1 MKLLNLLAPI
11 GLLLSSAVYAG
22 GSLDLS
28 INDETAGLEYDAT
41 RMGSPMHISAGFLYH
56 EEDGELITF
65 GLNAVDVRDSKSSL
79 RIGVGGK
86 VYGYF
91 NDAGDGGA
99 LAVGGFVR
107 YAPPELNGLGFAGHA
122 YYAPSVLSFS
132 DTENMVDVSARVE
145 YMLLPTA
152 MVYLGYRFIEAN
164 EDALDIEV
172 ANNGHF
178 GLRINF

>member
-11 GLLLSSAVYAG
+11 GLMLSASVFAG

-28 INDETAGLEYDAT
+28 INDQTAGLEYDAT
-41 RMGSPMHISAGFLYH
+41 RMGSPMHVSAGILHH
-56 EEDGELITF
+56 EEDGNLISA
-65 GLNAVDVRDSKSSL
+65 GLNAVDVREPNSSL
-79 RIGVGGK
+79 RIGIGGK

-91 NDAGDGGA
+91 TDPGDGGA
-99 LAVGGFVR
+99 LGIGGFAR
-107 YAPPELNGLGFAGHA
+107 YAPPELNGVGFGGHA

-132 DTENMVDVSARVE
+132 GTENMVDVALRVE

-152 MVYLGYRFIEAN
+152 MVYLGYRYVEAN
-164 EDALDIEV
+164 EEDLEIEV

-178 GLRINF
+178 GLKINF